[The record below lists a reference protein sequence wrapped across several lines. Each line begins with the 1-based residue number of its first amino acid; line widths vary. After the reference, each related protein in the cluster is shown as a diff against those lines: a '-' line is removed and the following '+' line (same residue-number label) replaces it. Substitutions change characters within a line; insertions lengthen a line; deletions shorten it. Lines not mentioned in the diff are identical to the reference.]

1 MTAHIKSY
9 WIRQRILHNLK
20 KLAHQRNVSVG
31 LDVLDVDQKST
42 HMPAQ
47 PSPSNIWQEILFSR
61 HTRVFSPYVELY
73 IKGRPSLILRGI
85 DCQLNNKAP
94 QNPNDVIEV
103 GSPCPKHYNEQKRH
117 NLLKKNSAVGSKFPE
132 MIKFWSA
139 PDYYSCNLC
148 ICEAY
153 WPEAKGFQM
162 HLH

>member
-1 MTAHIKSY
+1 
-9 WIRQRILHNLK
+9 
-20 KLAHQRNVSVG
+20 
-31 LDVLDVDQKST
+31 
-42 HMPAQ
+42 MPGR

-148 ICEAY
+148 ICEAC

-162 HLH
+162 HLHWVIAVEAQGWPLAASSCLSCSSATQQHYFIMS